1 MSIDGLPIGVESPM
15 IRKAAFSFLL
25 CGAIGL
31 AFVAG
36 SWHSRQDTVTA
47 SGLHGRR
54 ILYYVDPMHPSYT
67 SDKPGIA
74 PDCNMTL
81 EPVYVDGEAPADL
94 APAARATGAIAV
106 DEATQRMIGV
116 RVRAV
121 DQEAG
126 VERVRLFG
134 RVAAEETGIYKLN
147 AGLDGYVRDLAGVT
161 TGSAVRKDQWLLTYS
176 SPEIRQPIQ
185 GFVGAL
191 DSIDRETRNETVSS
205 VQMAFAQV
213 AQEQAVDRLITL
225 GMSRPQIEEIRK
237 TRVIPANIE
246 VSAPVDGF
254 ITARNVSAG
263 EKIMKGTELF
273 RVADLRQVWVLA
285 DVPPRDAE
293 RVRPG
298 MAAEIS
304 LAGHVLPA
312 HARVSAA
319 VLPQFDPT
327 TQSSKIRLEIDN
339 AEFVLRPDMFV
350 DVNLL
355 VPYGATI
362 TVPAE
367 ALVATGLT
375 NRVFVER
382 SAGVFQSRQVRT
394 GRRLGDR
401 VEVLDG
407 LSEGDRIVVSGTFLL
422 DSETRIH
429 GHDQQTH

>member
-1 MSIDGLPIGVESPM
+1 M

-36 SWHSRQDTVTA
+36 SWHSRQDTVSA

-54 ILYYVDPMHPSYT
+54 ILYYVDPMHPSYK

-81 EPVYVDGEAPADL
+81 EPVYADGDAPPDVTPVA
-94 APAARATGAIAV
+94 GAIAL
-106 DEATQRMIGV
+106 DAAKQQMIGV
-116 RVRAV
+116 RVSAV
-121 DQEAG
+121 EPQAG
-126 VERVRLFG
+126 VERLRLFG

-147 AGLDGYVRDLAGVT
+147 AGLDGYVRDLAGIT

-176 SPEIRQPIQ
+176 SPEIRQPIL

-191 DSIDRETRNETVSS
+191 DSIDRETRNDTPNS
-205 VQMAFAQV
+205 VQMTFAQA
-213 AQEQAVDRLITL
+213 AQDQAIDRLITL
-225 GMSRPQIEEIRK
+225 GMSKPQIEDIRK

-254 ITARNVSAG
+254 IIARNVSAG

-285 DVPPRDAE
+285 DVALRDAE

-298 MAAEIS
+298 MTAEVS
-304 LAGHVLPA
+304 LAGRVLPG

-319 VLPQFDPT
+319 VLPQFEPT

-339 AEFVLRPDMFV
+339 ADFVLHPDMFV

-355 VPYGATI
+355 VPYATTI
-362 TVPAE
+362 TVPIE

-375 NRVFVER
+375 NRVFLER
-382 SAGVFQSRQVRT
+382 SAGVFESRQVHT
-394 GRRLGDR
+394 GRRFGDR

-422 DSETRIH
+422 DSETRMH